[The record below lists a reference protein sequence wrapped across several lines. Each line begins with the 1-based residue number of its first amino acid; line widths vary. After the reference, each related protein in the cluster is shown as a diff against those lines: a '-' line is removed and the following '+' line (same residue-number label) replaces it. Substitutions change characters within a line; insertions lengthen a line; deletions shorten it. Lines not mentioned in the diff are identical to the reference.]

1 MKPDFLPF
9 SHPREDFSG
18 IVIKED
24 YPMSKE
30 ELLSQVMKSV
40 RVGSLGRGW
49 GREGLLNLL
58 GP

>member
-9 SHPREDFSG
+9 SHLREDSSS
-18 IVIKED
+18 VAVRDD

-30 ELLSQVMKSV
+30 ELLSQVMKLV
-40 RVGSLGRGW
+40 RMGPSGQ
-49 GREGLLNLL
+49 EKDFSCPL